1 MSDKTIIW
9 VHGDALSAE
18 SPPFVRHPDA
28 PAIFVFDE
36 SLLRE
41 WGISFKRVVFM
52 YECLLEMPVTIRRG
66 DVAQE
71 VVAFAREHGATRIVT
86 TGSVSPRFR
95 KLCKA
100 ISQAMPSGS
109 RLEVLA
115 DEPLVDDDGYFD
127 LKRFSRYWG
136 KAKNRAMG
144 R

>member
-1 MSDKTIIW
+1 MSERTIIW

-18 SPPFVRHPDA
+18 SPPFMRHPDA
-28 PAIFVFDE
+28 LAIFVFDDA
-36 SLLRE
+36 LLHD
-41 WGISFKRVVFM
+41 WGISLKRVAFM

-66 DVAQE
+66 DVALE
-71 VVAFAREHGATRIVT
+71 VAAFAQEHGATRIVT
-86 TGSVSPRFR
+86 TASVSPRFR

-100 ISQAMPSGS
+100 IIQTMPRGS

-115 DEPLVDDDGYFD
+115 DEPFVDDDGYFD

-136 KAKNRAMG
+136 RAKTRAMG